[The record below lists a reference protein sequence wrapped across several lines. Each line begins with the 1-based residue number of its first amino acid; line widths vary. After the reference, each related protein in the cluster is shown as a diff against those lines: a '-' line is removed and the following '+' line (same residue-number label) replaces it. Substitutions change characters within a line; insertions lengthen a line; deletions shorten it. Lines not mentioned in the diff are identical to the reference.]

1 MCLDY
6 ITFTQKYQIFI
17 SNNMKVLVTGANG
30 LLGHHVVM
38 ELLKRGCEVK
48 IIVRS
53 INKICFNL
61 ASVEYIIGS
70 FGDKE
75 LVRYFTHTCDAIIH
89 IGAVT
94 DIDLLKYSD
103 YKSINVDAT
112 KQLIEIAKELS
123 IRHMVFVSTANTIGY
138 GSKKRL
144 ADEVF
149 PIQYPFT
156 KSDYAKSKLEAERL
170 LADYAKDNHAIII
183 NPTFMVGSYDTK
195 PNSGK
200 LVIMGY
206 KKRLLIVPN
215 GGKNFVAV
223 EDVAIACC
231 NALTIG
237 KSGERY
243 LAAGVN
249 LSFKKY
255 FKIQSRVGG
264 YQQKVIVF
272 PTLLLRLIALTGDFI
287 RLFKIKVSFC
297 SRNINQLLIKEY
309 YTNTKAKL
317 YLSMPETPLDS
328 AILDAINWF
337 KMSGYIKK

>member
-1 MCLDY
+1 
-6 ITFTQKYQIFI
+6 
-17 SNNMKVLVTGANG
+17 MKVLVTGANG

-38 ELLKRGCEVK
+38 ELLKRECEVK

-53 INKICFNL
+53 INKIYFDLTNV
-61 ASVEYIIGS
+61 AYIIGS
-70 FGDKE
+70 FGDRE
-75 LVRYFTHTCDAIIH
+75 LVKGFAQSCDAIIH

-94 DIDLLKYSD
+94 DIDLLNYCD
-103 YKSINVDAT
+103 YKLINVDAT

-123 IRHMVFVSTANTIGY
+123 IKHLVFVSTANTIGY

-144 ADEVF
+144 ADEAF

-170 LADYAKDNHAIII
+170 FTDYAKNNHVIII

-206 KKRLLIVPN
+206 KKRLLFMPN

-223 EDVAIACC
+223 DDVAVACC
-231 NALTIG
+231 NALTMG

-255 FKIQSRVGG
+255 FNIQRRVGG
-264 YQQKVIVF
+264 YKQKVIVF
-272 PTLLLRLIALTGDFI
+272 PSFLLRLTAFIGDFI

-317 YLSMPETPLDS
+317 DLSMPDTPLES
-328 AILDAINWF
+328 AITDAISWF
-337 KMSGYIKK
+337 KFSGYIKK